1 MPEGYLLPTP
11 PAADIDNDPLVQI
24 ETYTCYNP
32 TPAQIIA
39 FVTARRSTGSSRWS
53 STRPRPASRCTR
65 FGALQETGGVYIS
78 PACGYPSMQ
87 TGIHPTPP
95 HPLKH

>member
-1 MPEGYLLPTP
+1 MVIYPPPTGEQMH
-11 PAADIDNDPLVQI
+11 A
-24 ETYTCYNP
+24 
-32 TPAQIIA
+32 
-39 FVTARRSTGSSRWS
+39 
-53 STRPRPASRCTR
+53 